1 MKFRFVIT
9 SSINTSEREEKYIEQ
24 IKRSLAAI
32 RKYPFSV
39 YLVENNGPRKTVFDA
54 IEGVNLYYTNTN
66 ANRAFE
72 KKGMKEFHDL
82 LLLADKYEFED
93 DDIVIKLTG
102 LYTLKDPNIYLGTI
116 VHYDSQFD
124 AFIKWMDVIQE
135 KYFYDDCCLGL
146 YAIRFKYLKEF
157 NYIEMATH
165 PSMEQVFARYVRDAV
180 PADRIAS
187 VEHLGLWREGNKQ
200 LV

>member
-9 SSINTSEREEKYIEQ
+9 SSINTPEREQKYLEQ
-24 IKRSLAAI
+24 IRRSLAAVTP
-32 RKYPFSV
+32 YPFSV
-39 YLVENNGPRKTVFDA
+39 YIVENNGPRPTAFDT
-54 IEGVNLYYTNTN
+54 IENVNLFYTHTN
-66 ANRAFE
+66 SNRAFE

-82 LLLADKYEFED
+82 LLLADKYDFKD
-93 DDIVIKLTG
+93 DDMIIKLTG
-102 LYTLKDPNIYLGTI
+102 LYTLEDPNSFLNTVVQNELY
-116 VHYDSQFD
+116 FD

-135 KYFYDDCCLGL
+135 KYYYDDCCLGL

-165 PSMEQVFARYVRDAV
+165 YSMEQVFAKYVRNIV
-180 PADRIAS
+180 PAARIS
-187 VEHLGLWREGNKQ
+187 SIEHLGLWREGNTQ

>member
-9 SSINTSEREEKYIEQ
+9 SSINTSEREQKYLEQ
-24 IKRSLAAI
+24 IRRSLAAVA
-32 RKYPFSV
+32 RHPFSV
-39 YLVENNGPRKTVFDA
+39 YLVENNGSRPTAFDA
-54 IEGVNLYYTNTN
+54 IEGVTLFYTQTN

-82 LLLADKYEFED
+82 LLLADKYDFED
-93 DDIVIKLTG
+93 DDIIIKMTG
-102 LYTLKDPNIYLGTI
+102 LYTLEDPNIFLNT
-116 VHYDSQFD
+116 VVRHESHFD

-165 PSMEQVFARYVRDAV
+165 HSMEQVFASYVREAV
-180 PADRIAS
+180 PVNRIAS
-187 VEHLGLWREGNKQ
+187 IEHLGLWREGNTQ